1 MEYTDLT
8 PAEALRLLHAADP
21 PTLLDVRTRPEF
33 DSHRAEGAVLVPVQ
47 ELAQRIDEL
56 PESAAGFVVVCEHG
70 IRSVHACAILADA
83 GYGPLFNVRGG
94 MARWVGEELPHQTGR

>member
-1 MEYTDLT
+1 MQYTDLS
-8 PAEALRLLHAADP
+8 PAEALQLLRAATP
-21 PTLLDVRTRPEF
+21 PVLLDVRTRPEF

-70 IRSVHACAILADA
+70 VRSVHACAILATA
-83 GYGPLFNVRGG
+83 GQGPLFNVRGG
-94 MARWVGEELPHQTGR
+94 MARWVGEGLPHRVGR